1 MGSTTPEHYIRLVA
15 YVAVSPL
22 KNIIRFYLSVHGR
35 RNPGKVRGR
44 RFNFHELDTRRG
56 RNIPRLSRRR
66 PNGIPSCTVN
76 SPRKTKDHTGQP
88 NDGKDER
95 HRGCS
100 FWHASQTGSITG
112 NWEAVPFAKVTL
124 PVILGCPWS
133 GVWVASE
140 TAAHSDVFFFS
151 RANFFIYEGKVRVSE
166 LVLRFCF
173 SSWLVMAHIDLKVA
187 LTGDDRSI

>member
-1 MGSTTPEHYIRLVA
+1 MLRE
-15 YVAVSPL
+15 
-22 KNIIRFYLSVHGR
+22 K
-35 RNPGKVRGR
+35 
-44 RFNFHELDTRRG
+44 
-56 RNIPRLSRRR
+56 
-66 PNGIPSCTVN
+66 TVN
-76 SPRKTKDHTGQP
+76 LFRVFVEASTKTFDACENQP
-88 NDGKDER
+88 LVGRPLQLNCHYCLDVPL
-95 HRGCS
+95 
-100 FWHASQTGSITG
+100 QG
-112 NWEAVPFAKVTL
+112 NGYEAVPFGTPVKLAVLLGTGKPFHLTKVTL

-151 RANFFIYEGKVRVSE
+151 RANFFICEGKVRVSE